1 MTSAQTPEEPT
12 AEPARRLPPATVSR
26 LTLYL
31 RTLNALLT
39 EGTESVSSEAL
50 AESAGVGSANVRKD
64 LSYLGSYGT
73 RGVGYD
79 VANLSRKIAQA
90 LGLTH
95 EWRVAIVGAGNLGR
109 ALARYAG
116 FESRGFDV
124 VALLD
129 ADQMIIGNEIGWL
142 RVSDVANLE
151 NVVKSARVNMV
162 VLALPAAVAQSVC
175 DRVVAAGV
183 RSILSFAPVALTVPE
198 HVNLRKVDMA
208 TELQILAYH
217 AQRLQEPRLEP
228 DSPERARLE
237 PTAWNRTGPAP
248 ESDARGRR
256 RQLGQPV
263 PAAPT
268 SQCPAPGGYWAAVRA
283 CRSAFL
289 GAASCFV
296 RQEELLGWGP
306 EQHEHGNQSQNYAG
320 AGVKRI
326 RSAFRH
332 QRNRDDGKD
341 EGRDSGPVSPAAQL
355 GSNPKVPEDT
365 DGLNHRH
372 ERCHRGEQLLFG
384 DGGSSFRIGVHG
396 LSDC

>member
-1 MTSAQTPEEPT
+1 MWSCVLSPVQTPDESM
-12 AEPARRLPPATVSR
+12 AEPARQLPSATVSR

-31 RTLNALLT
+31 RTLNALLA
-39 EGTESVSSEAL
+39 EGAESVSSEAL

-95 EWRVAIVGAGNLGR
+95 EWRVAIIGAGNLGR

-129 ADQMIIGNEIGWL
+129 ADELIIGTEIGWL
-142 RVSDVANLE
+142 RVGDVAHLE
-151 NVVKSARVNMV
+151 AVLASTRANMV

-183 RSILSFAPVALTVPE
+183 HSILSFAPVALAVPE

-217 AQRLQEPRLEP
+217 AQSLQ
-228 DSPERARLE
+228 
-237 PTAWNRTGPAP
+237 
-248 ESDARGRR
+248 
-256 RQLGQPV
+256 
-263 PAAPT
+263 
-268 SQCPAPGGYWAAVRA
+268 APGLTQERP
-283 CRSAFL
+283 
-289 GAASCFV
+289 GA
-296 RQEELLGWGP
+296 
-306 EQHEHGNQSQNYAG
+306 
-320 AGVKRI
+320 
-326 RSAFRH
+326 
-332 QRNRDDGKD
+332 
-341 EGRDSGPVSPAAQL
+341 
-355 GSNPKVPEDT
+355 
-365 DGLNHRH
+365 
-372 ERCHRGEQLLFG
+372 
-384 DGGSSFRIGVHG
+384 
-396 LSDC
+396 